1 MTETRGRKPIHA
13 VVQELR
19 GNPGGRPIPDQIHVD
34 GDIGDAPDWFT
45 DEERAVWAHVVDH
58 MPPGLL
64 TILDKGTLIAHCVAS
79 AMHKEA
85 TLEMRKTGAVVE
97 SPVSGTT
104 KRSEWFMI
112 QSKASEIVL
121 KTSAEMGM
129 TPASR
134 TKVSAGQAKKANKF
148 TGNGKRSA

>member
-1 MTETRGRKPIHA
+1 MTGRKHTPA
-13 VVQELR
+13 VLHELR
-19 GNPGGRPIPDQIHVD
+19 GNPGKRPIPEQIDVD
-34 GDIGDAPDWFT
+34 GDIDECPDWFT
-45 DEERAVWAHVVDH
+45 DEELAVWDHVVNN
-58 MPPGLL
+58 MPPQLL
-64 TILDKGTLIAHCVAS
+64 TILDKGTLVTHCIAVAL
-79 AMHKEA
+79 HKEA
-85 TLEMRKTGAVVE
+85 TLEMRKTGAVVISE
-97 SPVSGTT
+97 SSGTT

-112 QSKASEIVL
+112 QSKAAEIIL